1 MEKKVSLFQI
11 VAIGFMLFAMF
22 LGAGNVIFAP
32 VLGQQAGTNT
42 PIAMVGFL
50 VTGVGLVLLAIIA
63 LTKGGGTVEKLASR
77 VSPKFAVIFSIL
89 LFLTLGPIYVI
100 PRTTSVVYE
109 IAIKQLITDNSM
121 IGLFL
126 LIFSILFIALTV
138 YLSWE
143 TTKFVDRL
151 GKLIT
156 PVFATLLVIIVA
168 KSIFTPIGAIGG
180 PVEGMGYETASEAF
194 LKGFTQGYFTMDVLA
209 AFVFGGIFIK
219 SIDALGIRS
228 KKEVSKVFI
237 KAGLITVVG
246 LVLLQ
251 VSMSWIG
258 ATSVDAIGYTANGG
272 ELIALA
278 SKALFGQI
286 GIYLIGIVIFLTGIT
301 TNVACLAAVAEYFER
316 IIPKVSYK
324 KWLIIFS
331 LGSLVITNFGL
342 TKILSMAS
350 PILMLLYPIAIAL
363 IILIFTD
370 SWFKGS
376 RSVYVGA
383 IIGVGLV
390 AVMDAMKD
398 ANILVDTLNSTFGFI
413 PLFTSGAGWI
423 VTGLIGAAIG
433 YFIKREN
440 QEDAGELREA

>member
-1 MEKKVSLFQI
+1 
-11 VAIGFMLFAMF
+11 
-22 LGAGNVIFAP
+22 
-32 VLGQQAGTNT
+32 
-42 PIAMVGFL
+42 
-50 VTGVGLVLLAIIA
+50 
-63 LTKGGGTVEKLASR
+63 
-77 VSPKFAVIFSIL
+77 
-89 LFLTLGPIYVI
+89 
-100 PRTTSVVYE
+100 
-109 IAIKQLITDNSM
+109 
-121 IGLFL
+121 
-126 LIFSILFIALTV
+126 
-138 YLSWE
+138 
-143 TTKFVDRL
+143 
-151 GKLIT
+151 
-156 PVFATLLVIIVA
+156 
-168 KSIFTPIGAIGG
+168 
-180 PVEGMGYETASEAF
+180 
-194 LKGFTQGYFTMDVLA
+194 MDVLA